1 MSETE
6 TLFAALRQ
14 SADEAVVDMLER
26 MVRDAPDPALN
37 KINALDLAA
46 REGLGEERVI
56 AALLNAVGLGMFEMT
71 WNVMCPSCA
80 GVLSANR
87 SLKTLDRAQYNCAF
101 CAAGYE
107 TTLDNLV
114 EVTFTVSPRLR
125 KIPAHSPDE
134 LSAAEYLRQIFWS
147 SAIDLPADLERLLG
161 EVTLESVE
169 LPPGERAIVSL
180 QLPKG
185 ALIVFD
191 PVTHTAQFLDVG
203 GEEASERQNL
213 SVIFNKV
220 PAPVDSVALRPGPL
234 RLVLENR
241 TEGRVLP
248 AIWVAN
254 QALDDLLK
262 RRKPNLSAKRLLTN
276 QTFRDIYRTQT
287 LAIGQRLKILSLT
300 FLFSDLKDSTG
311 LYDRVGDL
319 VAFDLVNE
327 HFRLLQEIIASERGA
342 VVKTIGDAVMATFE
356 TPDRAIAAAIR
367 MREAMGDLGAE
378 RQHQSLHLKMG
389 IHEGSCLAV
398 ILNEQ
403 QDYFGQTVNIA
414 SRVQGLAASR
424 SIMVTES
431 VVENRSEEHTSELQ
445 SRFDLVC
452 RLLLEKK
459 KTLPSFTVTLSNYNV
474 DDISLVV
481 FKTGSEEAGVQE
493 VITSLSAKNF
503 DYCREIPH

>member
-1 MSETE
+1 MSEAE
-6 TLFAALRQ
+6 ILLVALRQ
-14 SADEAVVDMLER
+14 SADDDVVDRLER
-26 MVRDAPDPALN
+26 MVRDAPDHALN
-37 KINALDLAA
+37 KINAVDLAA
-46 REGLGEERVI
+46 SEGLDEERVI

-71 WNVMCPSCA
+71 WNLMCPSCA
-80 GVLSANR
+80 GVLSANK

-107 TTLDNLV
+107 TTLDNLG
-114 EVTFTVSPRLR
+114 EGTFTISPRVR
-125 KIPAHSPDE
+125 KIAAHNPDE
-134 LSAAEYLRQIFWS
+134 LSVAEYYRQIFWS
-147 SAIDLPADLERLLG
+147 SAIDLPADMEKLLR
-161 EVTLESVE
+161 EVTLETVD
-169 LPPGERAIVSL
+169 LPPGERAILSL
-180 QLPKG
+180 HLPQG

-220 PAPVDSVALRPGPL
+220 QVPVDTVALRPGPL
-234 RLVLENR
+234 RLALENR
-241 TEGRVLP
+241 TEARVLP

-254 QALDDLLK
+254 PALDELLK
-262 RRKPNLSAKRLLTN
+262 RRKPVLTAKRLLTN
-276 QTFRDIYRTQT
+276 QTFRDIYRTET

-300 FLFSDLKDSTG
+300 FLFSDLKDSTA
-311 LYDRVGDL
+311 LYEHVGDL

-367 MREAMGDLGAE
+367 MREAMSDLGAE
-378 RQHQSLHLKMG
+378 REHQSLRLKMG

-398 ILNEQ
+398 ILNDQ

-424 SIMVTES
+424 SIVVTES
-431 VVENRSEEHTSELQ
+431 VVENAHART
-445 SRFDLVC
+445 
-452 RLLLEKK
+452 LLETNGLKP
-459 KTLPSFTVTLSNYNV
+459 TLRRVALSGIADKVSVYE
-474 DDISLVV
+474 IS
-481 FKTGSEEAGVQE
+481 
-493 VITSLSAKNF
+493 
-503 DYCREIPH
+503 